1 MESHAWNRRVLDA
14 VAEGIWV
21 IDLDGHTIE
30 ANPAVATLLRLEPQD
45 LPGLDL
51 ANLLDEEGRTQFASH
66 LAGLRD
72 GRINPGEVE
81 CLFHLVDATT
91 VWVAI
96 REAFVRDDD
105 DHPVAVV
112 LNTTD
117 ITSRKVLLDSL
128 RESERQRAEAER
140 IARLGSWQ
148 WTAEDDSYE
157 VSDGIRALYGERT
170 DEIFSGS
177 DAFIASVHPDD
188 RERIREAL
196 RTAMDTGQDFEFEGR
211 VRAQSGY
218 VWIRGRGV
226 GAHDDRGTLVS
237 ASGTHQDVTRTRA
250 TDDALQDLVTQNS
263 LLQAVASAA
272 NEAATLDSVLS
283 QAKDLVL
290 LHDDWDRARAF
301 LPVDDGRELAPYYID
316 EEDRA
321 RYEGPS
327 HDPLRDRELTTALR
341 ALHEKRSVW
350 DDETRL
356 TIAFRVML
364 EEECVAV
371 LAITSLPPLYRH
383 DMVQHMVEQVADQ
396 LALVAERERAAA
408 ALGQARDLA
417 MEASQ
422 HKSDFLAT
430 MSHEIRTP
438 LNGIIGLTE
447 LLGRTVL
454 DERQRHLVSGVDL
467 SSRSLLALINDILDF
482 SKIEAGRLEL
492 EIVDFE
498 VRDLLD
504 QVAGVLAE
512 SARAKSLD
520 FQVSCSPDVPQVASG
535 DPTRLLQVLTNLGSN
550 AVKFT
555 AEGEVAIRATVVG
568 PADAPRLRVD
578 VRDTG
583 IGVAPDRVESIFSP
597 FLQGDSST
605 TRHFGGT
612 GLGLAISQ
620 EIVEAAGGSIG
631 VDSEEGHGSTFWMQ
645 VPLLPPTGALLGET
659 TDGARAELRGTH
671 VLVVD
676 DNMTNRHILT
686 EQLAWWDVTC
696 VAVASPAEAL
706 DTMIS
711 HEFDLV
717 LLDMAMPDV
726 DGLGLARAIRER
738 ESADEHLPLI
748 LLTSSLL
755 PDEVAPAA
763 AGIDLCLSK
772 PVSSAHLRDVLLG
785 IRRQE
790 SAPHAPAPVARRT
803 ERILVVEDN
812 AVNRLV
818 ATGLLDGLGLS
829 ADTADDGDDAVAM
842 VEQCGYDL
850 ILMDVQMPRLDG
862 YATTRALRNR
872 EADLGLGRTPIVAM
886 TASAVSG
893 ERERALASGMDDFVS
908 KPVNSSRLAE
918 VVSLWIDA
926 DDADDVALPAPAP
939 RPIRRPAHDV
949 LDRSRLEELAEL
961 SPAYVSR
968 VIASFHER
976 LPAMIDAV
984 RRAADG
990 ADLASSAHALKGA
1003 SSNIGLVHV
1012 SEIAEHL
1019 EGLGRSDGTASEPS
1033 MTELVAAAEHGL
1045 VALDDFVATMG
1056 PSN

>member
-30 ANPAVATLLRLEPQD
+30 ANPAVAALLRLEPHD

-51 ANLLDEEGRTQFASH
+51 AHLLDEEGRAQFADH
-66 LAGLRD
+66 LAGLRE
-72 GRINPGEVE
+72 GRVNPGEVE
-81 CLFHLVDATT
+81 CLFHLVDGAT
-91 VWVAI
+91 VWVAV

-105 DHPVAVV
+105 GVPVAVV

-140 IARLGSWQ
+140 IARLGSWH
-148 WTAEDDSYE
+148 WTAEGDAYE
-157 VSDGIRALYGERT
+157 VSEGIRALYGDRT
-170 DEIFSGS
+170 DEIFSS
-177 DAFIASVHPDD
+177 SEAFLDSVHPDD
-188 RERIREAL
+188 RERVREAL
-196 RTAMDTGQDFEFEGR
+196 VSAMETGQDFEFEGR

-226 GAHDDRGTLVS
+226 GTHDDRGALVA
-237 ASGTHQDVTRTRA
+237 ASGTHQDVTRARA

-263 LLQAVASAA
+263 LMQAVASAA
-272 NEAATLDSVLS
+272 NEAATLDDVLS

-301 LPVDDGRELAPYYID
+301 LPVDDGRELTPYYID
-316 EEDRA
+316 EEDRE
-321 RYEGPS
+321 RYEGPA
-327 HDPLRDRELTTALR
+327 HDPLRDRELSTALR
-341 ALHEKRSVW
+341 ALREQRSVW

-364 EEECVAV
+364 EDECVAV
-371 LAITSLPPLYRH
+371 LSITSLPPLYRH
-383 DMVQHMVEQVADQ
+383 EMVQHMAEQVADQ
-396 LALVAERERAAA
+396 LALVAERERAAQ

-447 LLGRTVL
+447 LLGRTAL

-482 SKIEAGRLEL
+482 SKIEAGLLEL

-512 SARAKSLD
+512 TARAKSLD
-520 FQVSCSPDVPQVASG
+520 LQVSCSPDVPQLASG

-555 AEGEVAIRATVVG
+555 AEGEVAIRATLDG
-568 PADAPRLRVD
+568 TAAAPRLRVD

-620 EIVEAAGGSIG
+620 EIVEAAGGTIG
-631 VDSEEGHGSTFWMQ
+631 VDSEVGRGSTFWME

-659 TDGARAELRGTH
+659 TDGAREELRGTH

-676 DNMTNRHILT
+676 DNPTNRHILT
-686 EQLAWWDVTC
+686 EQLAWWDVTS
-696 VAVASPAEAL
+696 VAVASPALAL
-706 DTMIS
+706 ETMRTQ
-711 HEFDLV
+711 EFDLV
-717 LLDMAMPDV
+717 LVDMAMPDV
-726 DGLGLARAIRER
+726 DGLGLARAIREG
-738 ESADEHLPLI
+738 EPADEHLPLI

-790 SAPHAPAPVARRT
+790 SPPRAPAPVARRT

-818 ATGLLDGLGLS
+818 ATGLLDGLGFT
-829 ADTADDGDDAVAM
+829 ADTADDGDDALAM
-842 VEQCGYDL
+842 VERSGYDL

-862 YATTRALRNR
+862 YATTRALRHR
-872 EADLGLGRTPIVAM
+872 EEELGIERTPIVAM

-918 VVSLWIDA
+918 VVALWIDDHSGTPA
-926 DDADDVALPAPAP
+926 ATPPVAIPAAT
-939 RPIRRPAHDV
+939 RDV

-976 LPAMIDAV
+976 LPGMIEAV
-984 RRAADG
+984 RRATDG

-1012 SEIAEHL
+1012 TELAAML
-1019 EGLGRSDGTASEPS
+1019 EGMGRSDATASEPS
-1033 MTELVAAAEHGL
+1033 MTELVTAAERGL
-1045 VALDDFVATMG
+1045 VALDAFATAMG
-1056 PSN
+1056 PTT

>member
-51 ANLLDEEGRTQFASH
+51 ANLLDDEGRAQFADH

-91 VWVAI
+91 VWVAV

-105 DHPVAVV
+105 GVPVAVV

-148 WTAEDDSYE
+148 WTAQGDAYE

-170 DEIFSGS
+170 DDIFSSSG
-177 DAFIASVHPDD
+177 AFLDSVHPDD

-196 RTAMDTGQDFEFEGR
+196 VTAMDTGQDFEFEGR
-211 VRAQSGY
+211 IRAQSGY

-226 GAHDDRGTLVS
+226 GAHDDSGTLVS
-237 ASGTHQDVTRTRA
+237 ASGTHQDVTRARA

-263 LLQAVASAA
+263 LMQAVASAA
-272 NEAATLDSVLS
+272 NEAATLDDVLS

-321 RYEGPS
+321 RYEGPV
-327 HDPLRDRELTTALR
+327 HDALRDRELTTALR

-364 EEECVAV
+364 DEECVAV

-383 DMVQHMVEQVADQ
+383 DMVQHMAEQVADQ
-396 LALVAERERAAA
+396 LALVAERERAAL

-447 LLGRTVL
+447 LLGRTPL

-512 SARAKSLD
+512 TARAKSLD

-568 PADAPRLRVD
+568 SADAPHLRVD

-620 EIVEAAGGSIG
+620 EIVEAAGGIIG
-631 VDSEEGHGSTFWMQ
+631 VDSEVGQGSTFWMQ
-645 VPLLPPTGALLGET
+645 VPLLPPSGALLGET

-676 DNMTNRHILT
+676 DNVTNRHILT
-686 EQLAWWDVTC
+686 EQLAWWDVTS

-706 DTMIS
+706 DTMMAQ
-711 HEFDLV
+711 EFDLV

-726 DGLGLARAIRER
+726 DGLGLARAIRAR
-738 ESADEHLPLI
+738 EAADEHLPLI

-755 PDEVAPAA
+755 SDEVAPAA

-790 SAPHAPAPVARRT
+790 SPPHAPVPVARRT

-818 ATGLLDGLGLS
+818 AIGLLDGLGFA

-842 VEQCGYDL
+842 VEQADYDL

-862 YATTRALRNR
+862 YATTRALRTR
-872 EADLGLGRTPIVAM
+872 EADLGLARTPIVAM

-918 VVSLWIDA
+918 VISLWVDA
-926 DDADDVALPAPAP
+926 ADVDLPAPASMP
-939 RPIRRPAHDV
+939 LHRPAHDV

-976 LPAMIDAV
+976 LPDMVEAV

-1003 SSNIGLVHV
+1003 ASNLGLVHV
-1012 SEIAEHL
+1012 TELAGQL

-1045 VALDDFVATMG
+1045 VALDAFATAM
-1056 PSN
+1056 SSSA